1 MKPPAFNRAFGGL
14 GILVLAVAA
23 GCAVG
28 PNYHPPKVAMPPDW
42 KDSPGA
48 VNTNAPV
55 ELAQWWKLLGDPQ
68 LEALIQRAAQANFD
82 LKAAEARVQAAR
94 ALRGL
99 VLADFLPTIG
109 ANGSAVQSRRSA
121 NGQIFQSPLLNTDT
135 YQVGFDASWEID
147 IFGGRRRALQAAT
160 ADLQAVEADRNAVLV
175 TLLAEVARNYLDY
188 RGTQQRLAIAKQ
200 NIAAQQ
206 EVVDISQ
213 LRFDKGLNSELDV
226 TQAKSLLA
234 ASQSTLPGLQTALKQ
249 SSFRL
254 SVLLGE
260 QPGSLDA
267 ELATPTP
274 IPPMP
279 PEVPAGLPSELLRRR
294 PDIQRSERQLAGAT
308 ARIGVATAELFPKFY
323 LTGAAGY
330 QSLSTENLIE
340 PASKFWSIGP
350 LVRWRLLEYPRLKAQ
365 INATTAQQEQVL
377 AQFNQV
383 VLLSLEE
390 VENAIVAYGNEKDRY
405 TALSQ
410 SVTES
415 RRSFE
420 LANELYTKGLGEFL
434 NVLIAQRALFESEDA
449 QVQSQR
455 TMTQNAVALY
465 KALGGGWQVETKSN

>member
-1 MKPPAFNRAFGGL
+1 MKPPRSNRALGGL
-14 GILVLAVAA
+14 GILVLALAA

-28 PNYHPPKVAMPPDW
+28 PDYHPPKVAMPPDW
-42 KDSPGA
+42 KDATDA

-68 LEALIQRAAQANFD
+68 LDSLIKRAAQANYD

-94 ALRGL
+94 AVRGV

-109 ANGSAVQSRRSA
+109 ADASATKNRRSA
-121 NGQIFQSPLLNTDT
+121 NAQVFQSQQFNTDT

-147 IFGGRRRALQAAT
+147 VFGGRRRTLQAAT
-160 ADLQAVEADRNAVLV
+160 ADLQAIEADRNSVLV
-175 TLLAEVARNYLDY
+175 TLLAEVARNYLDF

-213 LRFDKGLNSELDV
+213 LRFDKGLSSELDV

-234 ASQSTLPGLQTALKQ
+234 ASKSQLPTLETGLKQ
-249 SSFRL
+249 ASFRL

-260 QPGSLDA
+260 QPGSLEH

-294 PDIQRSERQLAGAT
+294 PDIQRSERQLASAT

-330 QSLSTENLIE
+330 QSLSADNLIE
-340 PASKFWSIGP
+340 PASKFWSLGP

-365 INATTAQQEQVL
+365 INATTAQQEQIL

-410 SVTES
+410 SVMES

-465 KALGGGWQVETKSN
+465 KALGGGWPAEAKKN

>member
-1 MKPPAFNRAFGGL
+1 MKPRVPSSAFGGL
-14 GILVLAVAA
+14 AILVLALAA

-28 PNYHPPKVAMPPDW
+28 PDYHPPKVALPPDW
-42 KDSPGA
+42 KDATGA
-48 VNTNAPV
+48 VNTNAPG
-55 ELAQWWKLLGDPQ
+55 ELAQWWKTLGDPQ
-68 LEALIQRAAQANFD
+68 LESLIGRAAQANFD
-82 LKAAEARVQAAR
+82 LKAAEARVRAAR
-94 ALRGL
+94 SLRGV
-99 VLADFLPTIG
+99 VLADFLPTIDADAS
-109 ANGSAVQSRRSA
+109 ANKNRRSA
-121 NGQIFQSPLLNTDT
+121 NAQVFQSQQFNTDT
-135 YQVGFDASWEID
+135 YLVGFDASWEID

-160 ADLQAVEADRNAVLV
+160 ADLQAIEADRNAVLV
-175 TLLAEVARNYLDY
+175 TLLAEVARHYLDF
-188 RGTQQRLAIAKQ
+188 RGTQRRLFIAKG

-213 LRFDKGLNSELDV
+213 LRFDKGLSSELDV

-234 ASQSTLPGLQTALKQ
+234 ASKSQLPTLDTALKQ

-260 QPGSLDA
+260 APGSLDT
-267 ELATPTP
+267 ELAAPTP

-279 PEVPAGLPSELLRRR
+279 PAVPAGLPSELLRRR

-330 QSLSTENLIE
+330 QSLSADNLIE
-340 PASKFWSIGP
+340 PASKFWSLGP

-365 INATTAQQEQVL
+365 IHATTAQQEQIL

-390 VENAIVAYGNEKDRY
+390 VENAIVAYGNEQDRY

-415 RRSFE
+415 RRSFD

-465 KALGGGWQVETKSN
+465 KALGGGWQVEAKMN